1 MGQMEAG
8 LADLGYAAKE
18 KMIPEHDVIDEA
30 IKEDAEVSVKPQGH
44 GVTY

>member
-30 IKEDAEVSVKPQGH
+30 IKEHAEVSVLFRGYC
-44 GVTY
+44 VTY